1 MNTKNERLV
10 GFEGKPK
17 YSNKFQF
24 SSFEGNYNREN
35 KHEFVVPWQMVIKNE
50 EEFVLK

>member
-17 YSNKFQF
+17 YSYKSQYP
-24 SSFEGNYNREN
+24 SFEGHYDRQD
-35 KHEFVVPWQMVIKNE
+35 KHEFVVPWQMGIKKE
-50 EEFVLK
+50 EEFVIK